1 MVRAERIGSSMKPK
15 TMERSKTIL
24 IVDDDQAHRTMLKA
38 LITSWGYAVCLAADG
53 EAAVSEV
60 RTTSHDLVLMDI
72 RMIKMSGL
80 EALEAIKRLQPTL
93 PVIIMTAY
101 ASVDTAVA
109 ALKSG
114 AYDYLTKPLD
124 FEKLRITIDRAMEHV
139 RLWMENQ
146 QLRDRL
152 NERFDKRAIVGNS
165 PALMKLLDTVS
176 LVAPS
181 EATVLINGESG
192 TGKEMIATAIHSN
205 SYRKNGPFIKINCA
219 AITETLLESELFG
232 HEKGAFT
239 GADRRKDGKFVQASG
254 GSLFL
259 DEVSEMSL
267 MMQVKL
273 LRVLQER
280 EVVRVGGEQV
290 IAIDVRL
297 IAATNR
303 PLEQLVQTGAF
314 REDLYYRLNVVSLT
328 LPPLRERQEDIPI
341 LAQHFLN
348 RFAEQ
353 NRKPLKGFTQQAM
366 DRLLR
371 YPWPGN
377 IRELMNAVERAV
389 VLAQS
394 EIIDEADLAIS
405 PLGPAVDRSK
415 DLRQPVL
422 PESNRL
428 AEVEKE
434 AIVKTLAETGGNKSQ
449 AARMLGITRKT
460 LQNKLKAFGLIKK
473 G

>member
-1 MVRAERIGSSMKPK
+1 MKKPVQ
-15 TMERSKTIL
+15 ESKNIL

-38 LITSWGYAVCLAADG
+38 LIASWGYAVSVADDG
-53 EAAVSEV
+53 GTAVAEIQA
-60 RTTSHDLVLMDI
+60 RPYDLVLMDI
-72 RMIKMSGL
+72 RMLKMSGL
-80 EALEAIKRLQPTL
+80 EALAAIKAFNPAI
-93 PVIIMTAY
+93 PVVIMTAF
-101 ASVDTAVA
+101 ASVDTAIS

-124 FEKLRITIDRAMEHV
+124 FEKLRITIDRAMEHAFLQV
-139 RLWMENQ
+139 ENQ
-146 QLRDRL
+146 RLKDRL
-152 NERFDKRAIVGNS
+152 SERFDKRTIVGSS
-165 PALMKLLDTVS
+165 PALKKLLDTVS

-192 TGKEMIATAIHSN
+192 TGKELIAGAIHHN
-205 SYRKNGPFIKINCA
+205 SHRKNGPFIKINCA

-254 GSLFL
+254 GSIFL

-273 LRVLQER
+273 LRVIQER
-280 EVVRVGGEQV
+280 EVIRVGGEQV
-290 IAIDVRL
+290 IPIDVRL

-303 PLEQLVQTGAF
+303 PLAPLVQSGSF

-328 LPPLRERQEDIPI
+328 LPPLRERQEDIPL
-341 LAQHFLN
+341 LAQHFLS
-348 RFAEQ
+348 RFAKQ
-353 NRKPLKGFTQQAM
+353 NRKPVTGFTARAM
-366 DRLLR
+366 DRLVR
-371 YPWPGN
+371 YSWPGN

-389 VLAQS
+389 VLAQA
-394 EIIDEADLAIS
+394 ETIDDADLALFPS
-405 PLGPAVDRSK
+405 APGPSLDMSNPTPH
-415 DLRQPVL
+415 LF
-422 PESNRL
+422 PENRL
-428 AEVEKE
+428 AELERE

-449 AARMLGITRKT
+449 AARVLGITRKT
-460 LQNKLKAFGLIKK
+460 LQNKLKAFGMTEK

>member
-1 MVRAERIGSSMKPK
+1 MKAKTIERP
-15 TMERSKTIL
+15 KTIL

-38 LITSWGYAVCLAADG
+38 LIASWGYAVSLAADG
-53 EAAVSEV
+53 GAAVSEV
-60 RTTSHDLVLMDI
+60 RTKPYDLVLMDI

-80 EALEAIKRLQPTL
+80 EALEAIKSVQPTL

-101 ASVDTAVA
+101 ASVDTAVT

-139 RLWMENQ
+139 QLRVENQ
-146 QLRDRL
+146 QLRERL

-165 PALMKLLDTVS
+165 PALKKLLDTVS

-205 SYRKNGPFIKINCA
+205 SYRRSGPFIKINCA

-280 EVVRVGGEQV
+280 EVVRVGGDQV
-290 IAIDVRL
+290 VPIDVRL

-353 NRKPLKGFTQQAM
+353 NRKPIKGFTQQAM

-371 YPWPGN
+371 YSWPGN

-394 EIIDEADLAIS
+394 EIIDEADLAIF
-405 PLGPAVDRSK
+405 PLTSAGDGSK
-415 DLRQPVL
+415 DLRPPVL

-428 AEVEKE
+428 AEMEKD
-434 AIVKTLAETGGNKSQ
+434 AIVKTLAETGGNKSR
-449 AARMLGITRKT
+449 AAKLLGITRKT
-460 LQNKLKAFGLIKK
+460 LQNKLKAFGLIEK

>member
-1 MVRAERIGSSMKPK
+1 MKAKTIERP
-15 TMERSKTIL
+15 KTIL

-38 LITSWGYAVCLAADG
+38 LIASWGYAVSLAADG
-53 EAAVSEV
+53 GAAVSEV
-60 RTTSHDLVLMDI
+60 RTKPYDLVLMDI

-80 EALEAIKRLQPTL
+80 EALEAIKSVQPTL

-101 ASVDTAVA
+101 ASVDTAVT

-139 RLWMENQ
+139 QLRVENQ
-146 QLRDRL
+146 QLRERL

-165 PALMKLLDTVS
+165 PALKKLLDTVS

-192 TGKEMIATAIHSN
+192 TGKEMIATAIHAN
-205 SYRKNGPFIKINCA
+205 SYRRSGPFIKINCA

-280 EVVRVGGEQV
+280 EVVRVGGDQV
-290 IAIDVRL
+290 VPIDVRL

-353 NRKPLKGFTQQAM
+353 NRKPIKGFTQQAM

-371 YPWPGN
+371 YSWPGN

-394 EIIDEADLAIS
+394 EIIDEADLAIF
-405 PLGPAVDRSK
+405 PLTPAGDGSK
-415 DLRQPVL
+415 DLRPPVL

-428 AEVEKE
+428 AEMEKD
-434 AIVKTLAETGGNKSQ
+434 AIVKTLAETGGNKSR
-449 AARMLGITRKT
+449 AAKLLGITRKT
-460 LQNKLKAFGLIKK
+460 LQNKLKAFGLIEK